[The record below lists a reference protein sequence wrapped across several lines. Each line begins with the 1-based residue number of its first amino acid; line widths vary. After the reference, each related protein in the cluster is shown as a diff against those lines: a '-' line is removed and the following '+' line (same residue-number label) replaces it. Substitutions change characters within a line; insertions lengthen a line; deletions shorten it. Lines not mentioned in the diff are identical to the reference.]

1 LTRDRSDDP
10 DPTELDPQDPNED
23 PTELSGSPS
32 LEPTEVASGPGP
44 LGGIPKDI
52 EEDPIPGYGI
62 VRKLGE
68 GGMGVVYQAEQ
79 FEPVHRQVALKVIR
93 LGMDSK
99 DVVARFEA
107 ERQALAVMDHPG
119 IATVFDAGTTGRGR
133 PYFVMEFVAGIPLT
147 AYCDRRK
154 LSTGKR
160 LELFISICH
169 AVQHAHQKGVIHRDL
184 KPSNILVMEEEEG
197 PLPKIIDFGIAKA
210 TQEDV
215 VAKGMQTAIGQVV
228 GTPEYMSPE
237 QADLSGIDVDTRTD
251 IYSLGV
257 VLYELLTGALPF
269 ESEELRSAGLA
280 GLQKIIQ
287 EQEPP
292 TPSAKLTSLG
302 KRTGKVARRQMAEAA
317 ALGRQ
322 LRGDLDWII
331 MKAMEKDRARRYE
344 TAYGF
349 AMDIRRYLAHE
360 PVEARPPSTAYKV
373 GKFVRRNRLGVI
385 AASAVTVA
393 LIAGI
398 VGTGIGLLRAKS
410 EAAKATT
417 INLYLNKILTSV
429 KPSKAQGEEVT
440 VRAVLDKA
448 ALDLEEE
455 FAAQPETEGLVRS
468 TIGSTYS
475 HLGHYDQAETHLARS
490 VELLERELGSDHEET
505 LTALN
510 GLANNYFHKGRLE
523 QAESI
528 WLDLIDTKRRIHW
541 EDDPDTLTLMQN
553 LGARYL
559 AEEDYERAEPLL
571 IEAAEGL
578 RRAVGLEDEKTTR
591 ALSNLG
597 ELYKQTHR
605 FDEAKPLVV
614 EVLEIRRRVLGD
626 SHPQTLI
633 AIFNMSD
640 LYREQENYSE
650 AEPYCAEALDG
661 FRRVMGEDHAYT
673 ILAMTAM
680 SDLLMRV
687 GKTAE
692 AESTA
697 AEAYERS
704 RAKLGDDNWNTHDA
718 VKVLIELYETR
729 GDENRAAEW
738 RSKLPAGEPES

>member
-1 LTRDRSDDP
+1 
-10 DPTELDPQDPNED
+10 
-23 PTELSGSPS
+23 
-32 LEPTEVASGPGP
+32 
-44 LGGIPKDI
+44 
-52 EEDPIPGYGI
+52 
-62 VRKLGE
+62 
-68 GGMGVVYQAEQ
+68 MGVVYQAEQ

-119 IATVFDAGTTGRGR
+119 IATVFDAGTTKRGR

-147 AYCDRRK
+147 AYCDQRK
-154 LSTGKR
+154 LSTRKR

-215 VAKGMQTAIGQVV
+215 VAKGMQTAIGQIV

-302 KRTGKVARRQMAEAA
+302 TQTGKVARRQIAEAA

-322 LRGDLDWII
+322 LRGDLDWIV
-331 MKAMEKDRARRYE
+331 MKALEKDRARRYE

-349 AMDIRRYLAHE
+349 AMDIRRYLADE
-360 PVEARPPSTAYKV
+360 PVEARPPSTAYRV
-373 GKFVRRNRLGVI
+373 GKFVRRNRIGVI
-385 AASAVTVA
+385 AASAVTLA
-393 LIAGI
+393 LIAAI
-398 VGTGIGLLRAKS
+398 VGTGIGFLRAKS
-410 EAAKATT
+410 EAAKAKT
-417 INLYLNKILTSV
+417 IYSYLFEILTSV
-429 KPSKAQGEEVT
+429 DPRKAQGEEVT
-440 VRAVLDKA
+440 VRQVLEDA
-448 ALDLEEE
+448 AAKLEVK
-455 FAAQPETEGLVRS
+455 FAEQPETEGLLRS

-475 HLGHYDQAETHLARS
+475 QLGHYNQAEPHLLRS
-490 VELLERELGSDHEET
+490 AELLGRELGPKHDET
-505 LTALN
+505 LAVLN
-510 GLANNYFHKGRLE
+510 RLANNYFKQDQFEAAEPIYLE
-523 QAESI
+523 
-528 WLDLIDTKRRIHW
+528 LIETERRIYG
-541 EDDPDTLTLMQN
+541 EDDPRTLTHMQN
-553 LGARYL
+553 LGAKYL
-559 AEEDYERAEPLL
+559 AQEDYDRAEPLL
-571 IEAAEGL
+571 TQAAAGL
-578 RRAVGLEDEKTTR
+578 RRVVGLENDNTSR
-591 ALSNLG
+591 ALNNLG

-605 FDEAKPLVV
+605 FDEAEPIVI

-633 AIFNMSD
+633 AVFNMSD
-640 LYREQENYSE
+640 FYREQEKYAES
-650 AEPYCAEALDG
+650 EPYCAEALAG

-687 GKTAE
+687 GNTAK

-704 RAKLGDDNWNTHDA
+704 RAKLGDDHWNTYDA
-718 VKVLIELYETR
+718 VKVLVELYETR
-729 GDENRAAEW
+729 GDDDRAAEW
-738 RSKLPAGEPES
+738 RSKLPADAP